1 MTRRARE
8 LETLLLTMFA
18 AFPLYLTHAIGIL
31 PLVVFH
37 AVMTGIVMRVAAGKG
52 PELIPARVMRWLAV
66 AYVPFYILDAAVI
79 SRSAI
84 AASTH
89 LVLFIA
95 LYQPIESAHKSNQ
108 AQRMLTTALI
118 FVASLATSTHISVV
132 LFVIAFAF
140 LMFRQLMYVSHLD
153 TVRAI
158 ERPYAE
164 APSGRAA
171 AFYLTGAT
179 VIGAALFP
187 FLPRVSNPFVQGITG
202 SLPGASTALSETID
216 FNEPRTST
224 ADATVVAR
232 VWMDEQARPFFTPIR
247 LRGNIYD
254 RYYSGEWRQSF
265 RGLRHIPS
273 RDGVHQ
279 VARPGGI
286 QRQAVIQTRAQRGK
300 LFLPSTTF
308 AVANVSNLF
317 EGPSRETYYVYSGGM
332 LNLDLSLATQ
342 NEPMRLTR
350 VGMTGYAVSPEV
362 AALAHRIVGN
372 EQRPEK
378 RAQLIEQWM
387 LSNFR
392 YVPNPANLG
401 QAMTVDQF
409 LLRDRAGHC
418 EYFAA
423 GMVVLL
429 NALEVPARIAGGF
442 YGGRYNPLTGYY
454 AIRRDDAHAWTEVWD
469 GTRWVTFDATPPS
482 LRPGTET
489 ASAWRAYLAA
499 IGDSVTYFWDRYILT
514 FGLSDQINLAEELIT
529 WTRDT
534 VAQTRGRLAA
544 NARALASADF
554 GTYLAITLTIGL
566 VVIMIARQRR
576 PLFAQLA
583 IALQRR
589 GIRVEP
595 GMTVEEALHALPPE
609 MRAELEPLVR
619 MYEEEQF
626 SGRRDARRR
635 RELRRKL
642 AELST

>member
-37 AVMTGIVMRVAAGKG
+37 AVMTGIVLRVFAGKG

-66 AYVPFYILDAAVI
+66 AYVPFYILDAAVL

-95 LYQPIESAHKSNQ
+95 LYQPIESAHRNNQ

-132 LFVIAFAF
+132 LFVVAFAF
-140 LMFRQLMYVSHLD
+140 FMFRQLMYVSHMD
-153 TVRAI
+153 TVRSI

-179 VIGAALFP
+179 IIGAALFP
-187 FLPRVSNPFVQGITG
+187 FLPRVRNPFVQGITG

-216 FNEPRTST
+216 FSEPRTGS

-232 VWMDEQARPFFTPIR
+232 IWMDEQARPFFTPVR
-247 LRGNIYD
+247 LRGTIYD
-254 RYYSGEWRQSF
+254 RYYGGEWRQSF
-265 RGLRHIPS
+265 RGLGDVRQ
-273 RDGVHQ
+273 RDGVFQ
-279 VARPGGI
+279 LARPGGI
-286 QRQAVIQTRAQRGK
+286 QRRAVIQTRSQRGK
-300 LFLPSTTF
+300 LFLPTTTY
-308 AVANVSNLF
+308 AVAGVSNLY
-317 EGPSRETYYVYSGGM
+317 EGPTRETYFVYHGGM
-332 LNLDLSLATQ
+332 LNLDLSLSTEA
-342 NEPMRLTR
+342 EPLRLTR
-350 VGMTGYAVSPEV
+350 VAMTGYQPSAEV
-362 AALAHRIVGN
+362 MALAHRIVGR

-378 RAQLIEQWM
+378 RAELIEQWM
-387 LSNFR
+387 LQNFR
-392 YVPNPANLG
+392 YLPNSATAG
-401 QAMTVDQF
+401 RAMTVDQF

-442 YGGRYNPLTGYY
+442 YGGRFNPLTGYY

-469 GTRWVTFDATPPS
+469 GSKWLTFDATPPM
-482 LRPGTET
+482 LRPGTES
-489 ASAWRAYLAA
+489 ASTWRAYLAA
-499 IGDSVTYFWDRYILT
+499 IGDSITYFWDRYILT
-514 FGLSDQINLAEELIT
+514 FGLADQIELAEDLIT
-529 WTRDT
+529 WTRDM
-534 VAQTRGRLAA
+534 VAQTRGRLAS
-544 NARALASADF
+544 NARAIASADY

-566 VVIMIARQRR
+566 LVIMIARQRR
-576 PLFAQLA
+576 PLFAVLA
-583 IALQRR
+583 DAMQRR

-595 GMTVEEALHALPPE
+595 GMTLEEALRKLPPDAA
-609 MRAELEPLVR
+609 AELAPLVR
-619 MYEEEQF
+619 LYEEEQF
-626 SGRRDARRR
+626 SGRRDAKRRR
-635 RELRRKL
+635 MLKRKL